1 MKSALE
7 SRHLWE
13 LQVKEV
19 IIQQNHYNTQLF
31 DLSPKLNKGEEVQLE
46 KMTIHSSKNNEHTF
60 FCKCSMQQVKQL
72 LRPWIHQT
80 GTI

>member
-46 KMTIHSSKNNEHTF
+46 KMTIHSSTTMSTHSFASVQCNK
-60 FCKCSMQQVKQL
+60 
-72 LRPWIHQT
+72 
-80 GTI
+80 